1 MHFAACIEWLFA
13 DTQETLEGRV
23 AAAKAAG
30 FPAVEIHLW
39 RSKNIPALRAALD
52 GSGVRLDS
60 LCVDPRRSLV
70 DPAEHGEF
78 LDAVK
83 DSLEAAKALDCK
95 ALVVASGFTREGVP
109 HQEQHQ
115 AIVEVLT
122 RAAALAAEQGLTL
135 LLEPLNTRVEHP
147 GMFLSSTAE
156 GLDIVQEVNSPHLR
170 LLLDV
175 YHSSVMDEDLAA
187 VLGGRVDLVGH
198 VQFADKP
205 GRGEPGSGVID
216 WTSVMRTLKAVG
228 YDKGIGLEFKPTGPM
243 VEVLPRLH
251 AALGV

>member
-13 DTQETLEGRV
+13 DTEARIEDRV
-23 AAAKAAG
+23 AAARAAG
-30 FPAVEIHLW
+30 FPSVEIHLW
-39 RSKNIPALRAALD
+39 RSKDLPALRAALD
-52 GSGVRLDS
+52 NAGVRLDS

-78 LDAVK
+78 LDAVR
-83 DSLEAAKALDCK
+83 DSIEAAVALNCK
-95 ALVVASGFTREGVP
+95 GLVVASGFTREGVSRAD
-109 HQEQHQ
+109 QHA
-115 AIVEVLT
+115 AIIDVLT
-122 RAAALAAEQGLTL
+122 RGAALAEAKGVTL

-147 GMFLSSTAE
+147 GMYLDSTVEA
-156 GLDIVQEVNSPHLR
+156 LDIVEAVGSPHLR

-175 YHSSVMDEDLAA
+175 YHSSVMDESLAE
-187 VLGGRVDLVGH
+187 VIGSRIGLIGH

-205 GRGEPGSGVID
+205 GRGEPGSGTID
-216 WTSVMRTLKAVG
+216 WAGVMATLKAVG
-228 YDKGIGLEFKPTGPM
+228 YDGGVGLEFKPSGPM